1 MYHSFLI
8 HSSADGHL
16 GCFHV
21 LAIINSAVMN
31 IGVHVSLGSSISSFL
46 RNLHTVLHSGCTS
59 LHSHQQCKR
68 VPFKL
73 SLSWKEGFPYIWKM
87 LAKTSNILDKNRKNY
102 NHIHKF
108 TQQLVLFV
116 NSFMKPSDFLLEL
129 YNSLQSLAARS
140 EIYQKPVFV
149 KSPSYE
155 SSWRWST
162 L

>member
-1 MYHSFLI
+1 MLQWT
-8 HSSADGHL
+8 L
-16 GCFHV
+16 GYTCLFQFWFPQCGCPAVGLLDHKAVLFH
-21 LAIINSAVMN
+21 
-31 IGVHVSLGSSISSFL
+31 FL
-46 RNLHTVLHSGCTS
+46 RNLHTVLHSVCTS

-68 VPFKL
+68 VPFKS
-73 SLSWKEGFPYIWKM
+73 SLSWREGFPYIWKM
-87 LAKTSNILDKNRKNY
+87 LAKTSNILDKSHKNH

-116 NSFMKPSDFLLEL
+116 NSFMNTSDFLLES

-140 EIYQKPVFV
+140 EIYQKPLFV
-149 KSPSYE
+149 KNPSYE